1 VRRLAVVGVVV
12 ATLLTSCGGKEE
24 PLGPTA
30 TVPQGTTTTNPYAIP
45 PVIDAAYVNRVL
57 AGLDQVIGD
66 AVRLVVKNRVVD
78 EEVYY
83 RLSSVYLGDTLQL
96 NLDGIQEDLLGGMR
110 GYRETP
116 GNNVTTVTRL
126 ITATNTCVFAEVV
139 KDYAPVNASGQANLS
154 TQWVALVPL
163 DFQRDVRHYNPTSW
177 ILLYEGFRDDLT
189 QPADPCLEDS

>member
-1 VRRLAVVGVVV
+1 MRRLAVVGVVV
-12 ATLLTSCGGKEE
+12 AALLTSCGGKEE

-45 PVIDAAYVNRVL
+45 PVIDEAYVNRVL

-110 GYRETP
+110 GYPKLP
-116 GNNVTTVTRL
+116 GTTLR
-126 ITATNTCVFAEVV
+126 
-139 KDYAPVNASGQANLS
+139 
-154 TQWVALVPL
+154 
-163 DFQRDVRHYNPTSW
+163 R
-177 ILLYEGFRDDLT
+177 
-189 QPADPCLEDS
+189 